1 MSNKL
6 KKEIKNK
13 WVKVKGFYHTKQ
25 NARPVIKDIEC
36 IITNDKVG
44 KTLSVVVGEAMITIP
59 FETIEEY
66 LK

>member
-13 WVKVKGFYHTKQ
+13 WVKVKGMYQSASGVMIPT
-25 NARPVIKDIEC
+25 NLNC
-36 IITNDKVG
+36 IITNDSKG
-44 KTLSVVVGEAMITIP
+44 KTLSIGTDQVMFTIH
-59 FETIEEY
+59 FEDIEKY

>member
-13 WVKVKGFYHTKQ
+13 WVFVKGLYQSTKGMAIPTTV
-25 NARPVIKDIEC
+25 NC
-36 IITNDKVG
+36 IITNNEHG
-44 KTLSVVVGEAMITIP
+44 KTLSMGNDNVMFTIP
-59 FETIEEY
+59 FEAIEKY

>member
-13 WVKVKGFYHTKQ
+13 QVTVKGLYQSANGLILPTTV
-25 NARPVIKDIEC
+25 NC
-36 IITNDKVG
+36 IITNDSKG
-44 KTLSVVVGEAMITIP
+44 KTLSIGNKEQAMFTIN
-59 FETIEEY
+59 FEDIEKY

>member
-13 WVKVKGFYHTKQ
+13 WVDVKGLYRTTKGMAVPTTV
-25 NARPVIKDIEC
+25 NC
-36 IITNDKVG
+36 IITNDSTG
-44 KTLSVVVGEAMITIP
+44 KTLTIGNEYQAMYTIP
-59 FETIEEY
+59 FEAIEKY

>member
-13 WVKVKGFYHTKQ
+13 WVSVKGLYQSANGTMLPTMV
-25 NARPVIKDIEC
+25 NC
-36 IITNDKVG
+36 IITNDEAG
-44 KTLSVVVGEAMITIP
+44 KTLSIGTEQGMFTIP
-59 FETIEEY
+59 FEAIEKY

>member
-13 WVKVKGFYHTKQ
+13 WVSVKGLYQSAMGTAIPITV
-25 NARPVIKDIEC
+25 NC
-36 IITNDKVG
+36 IITNDSKG
-44 KTLSVVVGEAMITIP
+44 KTLSIGSNQVMFSIN
-59 FETIEEY
+59 FEDIEKY